1 MHSEKCDS
9 HDDCFKRLYGKVEG
23 MDEKLDR
30 FFDKLQ
36 TRLHEGDLR
45 FKEFEMRLARC
56 EEQLKA
62 STSGRMDVKRKL
74 TGGVIDLL
82 KMAVIAIAGAALWA
96 FANGY
101 RG

>member
-1 MHSEKCDS
+1 MPSDKCDS
-9 HDDCFKRLYGKVEG
+9 HDDCFKRLYAKVEG
-23 MDEKLDR
+23 MDGKLDR
-30 FFDKLQ
+30 IVENLRE
-36 TRLHEGDLR
+36 RLHDGDLR

-82 KMAVIAIAGAALWA
+82 KIAVMGIVGAALWA